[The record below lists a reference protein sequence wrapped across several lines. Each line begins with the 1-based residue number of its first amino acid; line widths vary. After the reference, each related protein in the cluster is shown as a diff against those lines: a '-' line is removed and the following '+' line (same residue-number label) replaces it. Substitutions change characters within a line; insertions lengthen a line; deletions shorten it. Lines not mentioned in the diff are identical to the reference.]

1 MRFSNMQQF
10 KNILVDIHPDESEI
24 KETVAIEK
32 AINLAKKNQSK
43 LTLLSVLK
51 EPSGLFNEEIAPQL
65 LAAAIEEREEWLQ
78 GLMIEHDDIDV
89 TIHVMEGIRFLEI
102 IRQVLRNKHDL
113 VITLTEENKGLRTH
127 LFGTTTMNLLR
138 KCPCPVWVI
147 KRDQVKPY
155 KRILAA
161 VDPTDDDVKRDSL
174 NPLILEL
181 AAGMARKEK
190 AELHIIHVRDEM
202 NRRYVRRMRKEE
214 VEELILRMRNQYDL
228 RMNVLLNQVDLT
240 DLNPQVHQVE
250 GISVVSIPEIVLSEE
265 IDLLVMGTVCR
276 TGITGF
282 LIGNTAEVVLDQV
295 NCSVLTLK
303 PEGFVTPVALE

>member
-1 MRFSNMQQF
+1 MQQF
-10 KNILVDIHPDESEI
+10 KNILLDIHPEESEV
-24 KETVAIEK
+24 KGTVALDK
-32 AINLAKKNQSK
+32 AITLAKSNGSK

-51 EPSGLFNEEIAPQL
+51 EPPGLFHEEIAPQL
-65 LAAAIEEREEWLQ
+65 LAEAIQERKEWLQ
-78 GLMIEHDDIDV
+78 GLMAKHVDIDV
-89 TIHVMEGIRFLEI
+89 TINVIEGERFLEI
-102 IRQVLRNKHDL
+102 IRQVLRNQHDL
-113 VITLTEENKGLRTH
+113 VITTTGENKGIRTQ
-127 LFGTTTMNLLR
+127 LFGTTTMKLMR

-147 KRDQVKPY
+147 KRDQTKPY

-190 AELHIIHVRDEM
+190 AELHIIHVRNLM
-202 NRRYVRRMRKEE
+202 NRRYVRRMKKED
-214 VEELILRMRNQYDL
+214 VEELISRMKALYDL
-228 RMNVLLNQVDLT
+228 RMDTLLKQVDLT
-240 DLNPQVHQVE
+240 DLNPHVHQLE
-250 GISVVSIPEIVLSEE
+250 GNSVDVITELVISED

-282 LIGNTAEVVLDQV
+282 LIGNTAEVVLDEV

-303 PEGFVTPVALE
+303 PEGFVTPVTIE